1 MARVSKKTEKPRRT
15 TAPKGVAK
23 PRTPSPTRVPTRGTK
38 KERELRELINI
49 APQNVRRSGRAK
61 RANVR
66 IGAPVSANAPKEFI
80 ETTTSGR
87 REDDE
92 DWRHVP
98 WKALDVDI
106 KISVM
111 DAGVGMTKLWA
122 ANEAAWEY
130 AADITAAYGMMDI
143 IDAGGEEDEDEEM
156 GEAFAP
162 DVDNEASKLDILAHV
177 VGTLS

>member
-23 PRTPSPTRVPTRGTK
+23 PRTPSPTRVVGTK
-38 KERELRELINI
+38 KERELRDFTNI
-49 APQNVRRSGRAK
+49 AQNVRRSGRAK

-130 AADITAAYGMMDI
+130 AADITAAYGIMDI
-143 IDAGGEEDEDEEM
+143 IDAGGDEDEDEEM

-162 DVDNEASKLDILAHV
+162 DEDNEASKLDILAHV

>member
-23 PRTPSPTRVPTRGTK
+23 PRTPSPTRVVGTK
-38 KERELRELINI
+38 RERELRDFTNI

-66 IGAPVSANAPKEFI
+66 IGEPVSANAPREYK

-87 REDDE
+87 RNDDDE
-92 DWRHVP
+92 WTNVP
-98 WKALDVDI
+98 WKGLDVDI

-130 AADITAAYGMMDI
+130 AADITAAYGIMDI
-143 IDAGGEEDEDEEM
+143 IDAGGDEDEDEEM

-162 DVDNEASKLDILAHV
+162 DEDNEASKLDILAHV

>member
-23 PRTPSPTRVPTRGTK
+23 PRTPSPTGSALKNR
-38 KERELRELINI
+38 ERELRELINI

-66 IGAPVSANAPKEFI
+66 IGEPVSANAPREYK

-87 REDDE
+87 RDDDDE
-92 DWRHVP
+92 WKNVP
-98 WKALDVDI
+98 WKGLDVDV
-106 KISVM
+106 KMAVM

-122 ANEAAWEY
+122 ANEGAWEY

-162 DVDNEASKLDILAHV
+162 DEDNEASKLDILAHV